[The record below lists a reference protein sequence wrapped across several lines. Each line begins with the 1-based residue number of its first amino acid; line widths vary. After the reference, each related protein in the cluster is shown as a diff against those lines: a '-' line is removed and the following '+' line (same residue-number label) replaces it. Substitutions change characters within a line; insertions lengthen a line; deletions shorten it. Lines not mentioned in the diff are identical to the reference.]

1 MTIDKIYSN
10 GNLSVRSYHA
20 CKYNAIETIEDL
32 KNYFSK
38 NKTFK
43 KLRNCG
49 EKSNTELIQL
59 CHKFPDKPSINNIT
73 LNDLYHKRK
82 LSVQSYNVCK
92 YSNINTLIDLK
103 NYYNEHKTFINLYK
117 CGEASNIELTKL
129 SNNVSEFFLEDN
141 NNKRTSTISSKIN
154 SFNRPQRQVV
164 NQFIKITSSQLK
176 VRGQN
181 AIKSYIGK
189 SLKLSDF
196 LIKIFDREDFQVAK
210 IKNIGKGYIPELE
223 TYLDKI
229 KTFINEVSNI
239 SNEKKLISLNNKFL
253 IQHTFSIDEIPDEI
267 LANQSIIKL
276 CEFLILK
283 NAFFKPDYTTI
294 FHSTIDVFNS
304 DCKTLDET
312 AIITNLS
319 RERVRQI
326 RQRCFEE
333 LENKISFLKNF
344 EDDFYQNYDIDISES
359 FIILTDEKVEEIN
372 FLYDTKISRNFLK
385 YIFSVY
391 LSEQFSIN
399 GNLDDVLI
407 PKQFNARNR
416 HNWKNIYIIR
426 KEIKEEIDVN
436 KICEDISSR
445 LLERINETYKFNFKS
460 YLSRFLLTENFNLLE
475 NIKDYCEDVIN
486 KEFDLFLDLDD
497 NIVFERNTLKTASE
511 YAFDALDALGK
522 PSKVEEIYLKITEL
536 FPGFNTDSNKVRASL
551 KRKDGF
557 VPIGRKSIYGLQKWE
572 NELDNFKGGTIRSI
586 VKELLDK
593 ASTPLHISE
602 ITKYV
607 LQYRPKT
614 NEYSIIQNL
623 KLDESKMFKFFENAV
638 IGVSGKEY
646 ESSFNIL
653 NSKSRPIKR
662 SWEESYNVLL
672 EFIKTNKKLP
682 SSSNCP
688 ESEEILYR
696 WFNVQKSKINLGQLS
711 DFKIQKINEV
721 LETFPNRRS
730 RTRSKGT
737 YNLNDLIK
745 FIESNNRL
753 PKATIE
759 EEQKLYNFFYRK
771 RKLHKNKELSI
782 DEYDVID
789 KILNKY
795 SSQLRSKSSLPNRY
809 EILLNFVKKNKRLPS
824 AKYENEQNL
833 YQFFYKQRKL
843 YEKDELDNELTTLFL
858 SIAKE
863 IQNTKYENTRN

>member
-32 KNYFSK
+32 KKYYSK
-38 NKTFK
+38 NKTFTK
-43 KLRNCG
+43 FRNCG
-49 EKSNTELIQL
+49 KKSSLELIEL
-59 CHKFPDKPSINNIT
+59 CNAYPDISIPQDIIT
-73 LNDLYHKRK
+73 NQN
-82 LSVQSYNVCK
+82 S
-92 YSNINTLIDLK
+92 LK
-103 NYYNEHKTFINLYK
+103 NKIQ
-117 CGEASNIELTKL
+117 KL
-129 SNNVSEFFLEDN
+129 
-141 NNKRTSTISSKIN
+141 
-154 SFNRPQRQVV
+154 NRPQRQVI
-164 NQFIKITSSQLK
+164 NQFIKITTSNLK
-176 VRGQN
+176 VRGRN
-181 AIKSYIGK
+181 AITSYIGK

-239 SNEKKLISLNNKFL
+239 SNEKRLVSLNNKFL
-253 IQHTFSIDEIPDEI
+253 IQHTFSINEIPDEI
-267 LANQSIIKL
+267 LENQSIIKL
-276 CEFLILK
+276 CEFLILQ
-283 NAFFKPDYTTI
+283 NAFLKPDYTTI
-294 FHSTIDVFNS
+294 FHNTIDIFNS

-326 RQRCFEE
+326 RERCFDE
-333 LENKISFLKNF
+333 LESKISFLKNF
-344 EDDFYQNYDIDISES
+344 EDDFYQNYDIDISDNY
-359 FIILTDEKVEEIN
+359 ILLTDEKAEEIN
-372 FLYDTKISRNFLK
+372 FLYDTKISTNFLK

-436 KICEDISSR
+436 QICEDISSR

-460 YLSRFLLTENFNLLE
+460 YLSRFLLTKNFNLLE
-475 NIKDYCEDVIN
+475 NVKDYCEVVIN

-497 NIVFERNTLKTASE
+497 NIVFERNTLKTAPE

-551 KRKDGF
+551 KRKNGF
-557 VPIGRKSIYGLQKWE
+557 VPIGRKSVYGLQKWE

-586 VKELLDK
+586 VKEYLDN
-593 ASTPLHISE
+593 AATPLHISE

-653 NSKSRPIKR
+653 NSKTRPLKR
-662 SWEESYNVLL
+662 SWEESYNVLT
-672 EFIKTNKKLP
+672 EFIEINKKLP

-696 WFNVQKSKINLGQLS
+696 WLNVQKSKINLGQLS
-711 DFKIQKINEV
+711 DFKVQQINVV
-721 LETFPNRRS
+721 LETFPNRNRRNRS
-730 RTRSKGT
+730 QGA

-745 FIESNNRL
+745 FIELNNRL

-771 RKLHKNKELSI
+771 RKLHKNNELSV

-809 EILLNFVKKNKRLPS
+809 EILLDFVKKNKRLPS
-824 AKYENEQNL
+824 AKYEDEQNL

-843 YEKDELDNELTTLFL
+843 YERGELDNELTTLFL

-863 IQNTKYENTRN
+863 IQNMKYENTRN

>member
-32 KNYFSK
+32 KKYYSK
-38 NKTFK
+38 NKTFTK
-43 KLRNCG
+43 FRNCG
-49 EKSNTELIQL
+49 KKSSLELIEL
-59 CHKFPDKPSINNIT
+59 CNAYPDVSIPQDIIT
-73 LNDLYHKRK
+73 NEN
-82 LSVQSYNVCK
+82 S
-92 YSNINTLIDLK
+92 LK
-103 NYYNEHKTFINLYK
+103 NKIQ
-117 CGEASNIELTKL
+117 KL
-129 SNNVSEFFLEDN
+129 
-141 NNKRTSTISSKIN
+141 
-154 SFNRPQRQVV
+154 NRPQRQVI
-164 NQFIKITSSQLK
+164 NQFIKITTSNLK
-176 VRGQN
+176 VRGRN
-181 AIKSYIGK
+181 AITSYIGK

-229 KTFINEVSNI
+229 KSFINEVSNI
-239 SNEKKLISLNNKFL
+239 SNEKKLVSLNNKFL
-253 IQHTFSIDEIPDEI
+253 IQHTFSINEIPDEI
-267 LANQSIIKL
+267 LENQSIIKL

-294 FHSTIDVFNS
+294 FHNTIDVFNS

-312 AIITNLS
+312 AIITSLT

-344 EDDFYQNYDIDISES
+344 EDDFYQNYDIDISEN

-372 FLYDTKISRNFLK
+372 FLYDTKISTNFLK

-391 LSEQFSIN
+391 LSEQFTIN

-460 YLSRFLLTENFNLLE
+460 YLSRFLITENFNLLE
-475 NIKDYCEDVIN
+475 NIKDYCEIVIN

-497 NIVFERNTLKTASE
+497 NIVFARNTLKTASE
-511 YAFDALDALGK
+511 FAFDALDALGK
-522 PSKVEEIYLKITEL
+522 PSKVEDIYLKIAEL

-557 VPIGRKSIYGLQKWE
+557 VPIGRKSVYGLQKWE

-586 VKELLDK
+586 VKEYLDK

-653 NSKSRPIKR
+653 NSKTRPIKR
-662 SWEESYNVLL
+662 SWEESYNILT
-672 EFIKTNKKLP
+672 EFIEINKKLP

-696 WFNVQKSKINLGQLS
+696 WLNVQKSKITLGQLS
-711 DFKIQKINEV
+711 DFKIQQINVV
-721 LETFPNRRS
+721 LEAFPNRNRRNRS
-730 RTRSKGT
+730 QGT

-745 FIESNNRL
+745 FIELNNRL

-771 RKLHKNKELSI
+771 RKLHKSNELSV

-809 EILLNFVKKNKRLPS
+809 ETLLDFVKKNKRLPS
-824 AKYENEQNL
+824 AKYEDEQNL

-843 YEKDELDNELTTLFL
+843 YERDELDNELTTLFL

-863 IQNTKYENTRN
+863 IQNMKYENTRN

>member
-32 KNYFSK
+32 KKYYSK
-38 NKTFK
+38 NKTFTK
-43 KLRNCG
+43 FRNCG
-49 EKSNTELIQL
+49 KKSSLELIEL
-59 CHKFPDKPSINNIT
+59 CNAYPDASIPQDIIT
-73 LNDLYHKRK
+73 NEN
-82 LSVQSYNVCK
+82 S
-92 YSNINTLIDLK
+92 LK
-103 NYYNEHKTFINLYK
+103 NKIQ
-117 CGEASNIELTKL
+117 KL
-129 SNNVSEFFLEDN
+129 
-141 NNKRTSTISSKIN
+141 
-154 SFNRPQRQVV
+154 NRPQRQVI
-164 NQFIKITSSQLK
+164 NQFIKITTSNLK
-176 VRGQN
+176 VRGRN
-181 AIKSYIGK
+181 AITSYIGK
-189 SLKLSDF
+189 SLKLSNF

-229 KTFINEVSNI
+229 KSFINEVSNI
-239 SNEKKLISLNNKFL
+239 SNEKKLVSLNNKFL
-253 IQHTFSIDEIPDEI
+253 IQHTFSINEIPDEI
-267 LANQSIIKL
+267 LKNQSIIKL

-294 FHSTIDVFNS
+294 FHNTIDVFNS

-312 AIITNLS
+312 AVITSLT

-344 EDDFYQNYDIDISES
+344 EDDFYQNYDLDISENY
-359 FIILTDEKVEEIN
+359 IILTDEKIEEIN
-372 FLYDTKISRNFLK
+372 FLYDTKISKNFIK

-391 LSEQFSIN
+391 LSEQFTIN
-399 GNLDDVLI
+399 GNLEDVLI

-426 KEIKEEIDVN
+426 KEINEEINVN
-436 KICEDISSR
+436 KICEDINSR
-445 LLERINETYKFNFKS
+445 LSERINETYKFNFKS

-475 NIKDYCEDVIN
+475 NIKDYCEIVIN
-486 KEFDLFLDLDD
+486 QEFDLFLDLDD
-497 NIVFERNTLKTASE
+497 NIVFNRNTIKTASE

-522 PSKVEEIYLKITEL
+522 PSKVEDIYLKIVEL

-557 VPIGRKSIYGLQKWE
+557 VPIGRKSVYGLQKWE

-586 VKELLDK
+586 VKEYLDK

-646 ESSFNIL
+646 ESSFNVL

-662 SWEESYNVLL
+662 SWEDSYDILL

-696 WFNVQKSKINLGQLS
+696 WLNVQKSKINLGQLS
-711 DFKIQKINEV
+711 DCKIQKINDI
-721 LETFPNRRS
+721 LEAFPNRRN

-745 FIESNNRL
+745 FIELNNRL
-753 PKATIE
+753 PKATIQ

-771 RKLHKNKELSI
+771 RKLHKNKELSVY
-782 DEYDVID
+782 EYDVID

-809 EILLNFVKKNKRLPS
+809 EILLDFVKKNKRLPS
-824 AKYENEQNL
+824 AKYEDEQNL

-843 YEKDELDNELTTLFL
+843 YERDELDNELTTLFL